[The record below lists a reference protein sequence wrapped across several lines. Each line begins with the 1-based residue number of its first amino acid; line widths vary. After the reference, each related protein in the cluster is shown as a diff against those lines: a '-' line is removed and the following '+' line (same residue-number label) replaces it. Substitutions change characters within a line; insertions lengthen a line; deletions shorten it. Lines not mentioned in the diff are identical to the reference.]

1 MARFTLKEPI
11 KFVAGTGFTIS
22 PNNTDI
28 NLTSP
33 VQVVF
38 SIGQDISKTSVVT
51 FNQVTA
57 SQFTVDNNLSLV
69 SNQIDNLSTIDGNL
83 IITNDFTN
91 SQNLNI
97 KGNIVAEKFTSELS
111 QSVTIFKS
119 GSSIFGDTNDDN
131 HRMTGSLN
139 LSGSLSIGQSNNLTK
154 VSNDTT
160 LSGSSATSTVVENA
174 LKSYVDNETDTRNAY
189 LRKSFV
195 HTGSFV
201 SSATQSFTAV
211 TASAPTGLSATSKE
225 DFVFFI
231 NGAFMETDALSI
243 QQTGSQLLLLINN
256 NSIGYDVVNTDEI
269 LAFGKFNS

>member
-33 VQVVF
+33 VQAVF
-38 SIGQDISKTSVVT
+38 SIGQDVSKTSIVT

-97 KGNIVAEKFTSELS
+97 KGNIVAEEFISELS

-154 VSNDTT
+154 ISNDTT

-174 LKSYVDNETDTRNAY
+174 LKSYVDNQTDTRNAY

-201 SSATQSFTAV
+201 SSATQ
-211 TASAPTGLSATSKE
+211 LS
-225 DFVFFI
+225 
-231 NGAFMETDALSI
+231 
-243 QQTGSQLLLLINN
+243 LIH
-256 NSIGYDVVNTDEI
+256 I
-269 LAFGKFNS
+269 

>member
-38 SIGQDISKTSVVT
+38 SIGQDISETSIVT

-69 SNQIDNLSTIDGNL
+69 SNQIDNLSKIDGNL

-139 LSGSLSIGQSNNLTK
+139 LSGSLSIGLSNGVTK

-174 LKSYVDNETDTRNAY
+174 LKSYVDDETDTRNAY

>member
-139 LSGSLSIGQSNNLTK
+139 LVVHYRLDK
-154 VSNDTT
+154 VII
-160 LSGSSATSTVVENA
+160 LQ
-174 LKSYVDNETDTRNAY
+174 K
-189 LRKSFV
+189 F
-195 HTGSFV
+195 
-201 SSATQSFTAV
+201 Q
-211 TASAPTGLSATSKE
+211 
-225 DFVFFI
+225 
-231 NGAFMETDALSI
+231 MI
-243 QQTGSQLLLLINN
+243 QP
-256 NSIGYDVVNTDEI
+256 
-269 LAFGKFNS
+269 

>member
-38 SIGQDISKTSVVT
+38 SIGQDISETSIVT

-139 LSGSLSIGQSNNLTK
+139 LSGSLSIGLSNGVTK

-160 LSGSSATSTVVENA
+160 LSGSSATSTVVENE
-174 LKSYVDNETDTRNAY
+174 LKSYVDDETDTRNSY
-189 LRKSFV
+189 LRKIFV

>member
-97 KGNIVAEKFTSELS
+97 KGNIVAEKFTSELT

-119 GSSIFGDTNDDN
+119 GSTQFGDTGDDV
-131 HRMTGSLN
+131 HGITGSLSV
-139 LSGSLSIGQSNNLTK
+139 SGSFSSDGFTITEI
-154 VSNDTT
+154 SNDTALT
-160 LSGSSATSTVVENA
+160 DGSSESVITENA
-174 LKSYVDNETDTRNAY
+174 LKTYLTTETEDFQNY
-189 LRKSFV
+189 LRKSFA

-201 SSATQSFTAV
+201 NLATSSFTAV
-211 TASAPTGLSATSKE
+211 TASAPSGIATTTVE
-225 DFVFFI
+225 DFMFFN
-231 NGAFMETDALSI
+231 NGAFMETDALTI
-243 QQTGSQLLLLINN
+243 QQSGSKMFLLVNN
-256 NSIGYDVVNTDEI
+256 DAIGYDLANSDEI
-269 LAFGKFNS
+269 VAFGKFNS